1 MAYTIILLV
10 VAIINS
16 TRGAPM
22 WFSSVSE
29 SGALA
34 PSAGGP
40 GLPQHQPA
48 APMQQYQPPYPQ
60 QQSYPQQPQTAPY
73 TDSASRLSGVPPPTG
88 SPASGAPGPAPTMPY
103 PQV

>member
-34 PSAGGP
+34 PSSAGGP

-48 APMQQYQPPYPQ
+48 APMQQYQPSFP
-60 QQSYPQQPQTAPY
+60 QPQMAPY
-73 TDSASRLSGVPPPTG
+73 TDSASRLSGVPQPAG

>member
-1 MAYTIILLV
+1 MAYTIVLLV
-10 VAIINS
+10 VAIVNS

-60 QQSYPQQPQTAPY
+60 PQMAPY
-73 TDSASRLSGVPPPTG
+73 TDSASRLSGVPQPAG

>member
-29 SGALA
+29 SGTLA

-40 GLPQHQPA
+40 GLPQHQTA
-48 APMQQYQPPYPQ
+48 APMQQYQPSYPQ
-60 QQSYPQQPQTAPY
+60 QQPQPQMAPY

-88 SPASGAPGPAPTMPY
+88 SPASGVPGPAPTMPY